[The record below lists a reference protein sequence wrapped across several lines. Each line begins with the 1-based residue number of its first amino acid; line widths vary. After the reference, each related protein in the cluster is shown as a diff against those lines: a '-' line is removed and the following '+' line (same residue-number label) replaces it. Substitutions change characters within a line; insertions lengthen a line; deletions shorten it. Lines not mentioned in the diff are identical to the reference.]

1 MSLEGSQ
8 TKYQLCRMLLIN
20 AGTNK
25 HVPSARITAIDPR
38 GGAAVLGDNG
48 VGKTTTLRILP
59 LFFGHLPSQ
68 IVAASDGQEAMIR
81 FVIPTDASAIA
92 FEYQRGSNAETDLR
106 LAVIRRRSE
115 DPDNPFYRIYKSGY
129 RQELFVADGRFL
141 SDEETQA
148 KAIELGVQGTS
159 KLTTADYRSVILYT
173 PATSKDREKLRRY
186 GVEYSFGPRKLDN
199 LDRVVAA
206 MVKKHISFPDIV
218 QVAVGL
224 VQHDLGQGAER
235 AKLTFKQGKGPIE
248 RWLNNRQA
256 CLDAFRLVD
265 DVATLESDISA
276 HAGAETRFRAIRADV
291 AVVHSARKSEAEQL
305 VAQVAALTDAR
316 KTASAD
322 EQARKAELNESAS
335 EANRTA
341 LKARGEHERAQ
352 STAQDFVDSDAE
364 GWERKEVE
372 LPALKVSL
380 QTARDQLEA
389 AEAKHQEA
397 NLRYTQLE
405 SETKTRANE
414 QALELEQSK
423 QGHRDRERVALEQIG
438 ALESVAIQQC
448 EEELAASREQ
458 LELAKDPLLEQ
469 KGTWEGR
476 KATPA
481 ASAKALAARES
492 ANERLQAHMEA
503 EAKLATASAK
513 ANDEF
518 QAAQR
523 AFQTQENT
531 VGDALNGVRQSQERL
546 DSEQR
551 RLTPPEGSLLAA
563 LRASPDEGWRKTLA
577 KVIDPVL
584 IGRDDLEPELAESDS
599 HLLYGWHLN
608 VAALPSPEWADL
620 EGAQRALEAAQ
631 ERLAASQVRLQGE
644 REKLAE
650 KAKHLERA
658 DGSAKDAQASLAVS
672 QQHGVERRKQLDEAR
687 LQVEA
692 ERKNA
697 VATAEAELSKINAA
711 LAALAQQRKTVD
723 GNAAQSKA
731 TVKVT
736 FDKQRAQARQAAAES
751 IKAIDTAVANVKSG
765 LEAKL
770 REIQQQL
777 KEHLSKEGVDV
788 TKLDGLRTECKELK
802 SLIDARED
810 HAGLVKRWKTWLE
823 KGGFRAV
830 EALRGA
836 SIKAAADSSNA
847 TKLLAEHAAGIDKA
861 ERAHQD
867 ALGVLTKRQDQV
879 QDDVETLDQLD
890 DLFGDYLAM
899 GVSVIDPKTDAKELR
914 SRVRA
919 IHAAIDQ
926 KQNSVAK
933 LTATLRQ
940 KLTARNSSVKEF
952 VEATLGDI
960 EDGSPVRRGAALSHC
975 YKQIGS
981 QVVNDVNITLKTLL
995 ANIDAFQKA
1004 IHAFEREVAAFNKR
1018 LQAGLTSVK
1027 CFERVEDLHLD
1038 VVTNFEGLGFYK
1050 KLSKMNDVVRRHA
1063 NEEGKDYTREL
1074 PPEETALA
1082 LADLMTLL
1090 GPDGN
1095 VEVNLAAHITLKGS
1109 VTDNGQRKEF
1119 KRANQLE
1126 NISSEGLTSLVLIT
1140 LMTALLN
1147 TIRGDDPVHV
1157 PWITDEVGR
1166 FDPKNF
1172 VALMERLRD
1181 NRIDVVTASP
1191 ELGPAQQAMFAQ
1203 RYIFEDRGIIR
1214 TFRPRQ
1220 AGQAAEAGAAS

>member
-1 MSLEGSQ
+1 MNLEGSQ
-8 TKYQLCRMLLIN
+8 TKYQLCQMLLIN

-68 IVAASDGQEAMIR
+68 IVAASDGQEAMIH

-115 DPDNPFYRIYKSGY
+115 DPNNPFYRIYKSGY
-129 RQELFVADGRFL
+129 RKELFVGDGRFL

-148 KAIELGVQGTS
+148 KAIELGIQGTS

-256 CLDAFRLVD
+256 CLDAFRLAD
-265 DVATLESDISA
+265 DVASLESDISA
-276 HAGAETRFRAIRADV
+276 HASAETRFRATRADV
-291 AVVHSARKSEAEQL
+291 GVVQAARKTESEQL
-305 VAQVAALTDAR
+305 VGQLAALTGAR
-316 KTASAD
+316 TTASSA
-322 EQARKAELNESAS
+322 EQARKTELTTCAT
-335 EANRTA
+335 EANRA
-341 LKARGEHERAQ
+341 AIKARGEHERAQ
-352 STAQDFVDSDAE
+352 ATAQDFVDSDAE

-389 AEAKHQEA
+389 AEAKQLEA

-414 QALELEQSK
+414 QALELERSK
-423 QGHRDRERVALEQIG
+423 QGHRDRERAALEQIG
-438 ALESVAIQQC
+438 ALEGVAIKQC
-448 EEELAASREQ
+448 EDELAASREQ
-458 LELAKDPLLEQ
+458 LDLAKEPLIEQ

-503 EAKLATASAK
+503 EAKLATANAK
-513 ANDEF
+513 AQDEF

-523 AFQTQENT
+523 AFQTQE
-531 VGDALNGVRQSQERL
+531 VMVADAVNGLRLSQERL
-546 DSEQR
+546 ETEQR
-551 RLTPPEGSLLAA
+551 RITPPEGSLLAA
-563 LRASPDEGWRKTLA
+563 LRASTDDGWRKTLA
-577 KVIDPVL
+577 KVIDPAL
-584 IGRDDLEPELAESDS
+584 IARDDLEPDLVEADS

-608 VAALPSPEWADL
+608 VAALPSPGWADL
-620 EGAQRALEAAQ
+620 EGAQKALEAAQ
-631 ERLAASQVRLQGE
+631 ERLAASQVRLQAE
-644 REKLAE
+644 RDKLAE
-650 KAKHLERA
+650 KAKLLERGDEA
-658 DGSAKDAQASLAVS
+658 AKDAMANLAVS
-672 QQHGVERRKQLDEAR
+672 QQHGAERRKQLDEAR

-692 ERKNA
+692 ERKSA

-711 LAALAQQRKTVD
+711 LASLAQQRKTVD

-731 TVKVT
+731 SVKLT
-736 FDKQRAQARQAAAES
+736 FDRQRAEARQSAAES
-751 IKAIDTAVANVKSG
+751 IKAIDVAIANVKSG
-765 LEAKL
+765 LELKL
-770 REIQQQL
+770 QEIQQQL

-802 SLIDARED
+802 TAIDARED
-810 HAGLVKRWKTWLE
+810 HSGLVKRWKKWLE
-823 KGGFRAV
+823 DGGFRAV
-830 EALRGA
+830 ETLKGA
-836 SIKAAADSSNA
+836 SVKAAADSINA
-847 TKLLAEHAAGIDKA
+847 AKLLAEHATAIDKA
-861 ERAHQD
+861 ERAHQE
-867 ALGVLTKRQDQV
+867 ALGVLTKRQNQV
-879 QDDVETLDQLD
+879 QDDVETLEQLD

-899 GVSVIDPKTDAKELR
+899 GVSVVDPKTDAKELR

-960 EDGSPVRRGAALSHC
+960 EDGSPVRRGVALSHC

-981 QVVNDVNITLKTLL
+981 QVVNDVNITLKTQL

-1203 RYIFEDRGIIR
+1203 RYIFEDRGVIR
-1214 TFRPRQ
+1214 EFRPRQ
-1220 AGQAAEAGAAS
+1220 ANPAAGMGATS